1 MISCL
6 KAPIEKRL
14 SLYTLDNNNFIMS
27 AILNLSLNPV
37 CEKIEKINSF
47 KKLNK
52 SNLDTSTYVTF
63 GGNYFVY
70 PVMQSWQS
78 RSSKRY
84 KTWNCM
90 PPNVVHHNQRFFSPF
105 IKISSKEEGNHHV
118 IYINFCLMY
127 MEYVLDTN
135 IIF

>member
-14 SLYTLDNNNFIMS
+14 SVYALDNNNFIMS

-37 CEKIEKINSF
+37 GEKIEKINSF

-70 PVMQSWQS
+70 PVMQS
-78 RSSKRY
+78 
-84 KTWNCM
+84 
-90 PPNVVHHNQRFFSPF
+90 
-105 IKISSKEEGNHHV
+105 
-118 IYINFCLMY
+118 
-127 MEYVLDTN
+127 
-135 IIF
+135 